1 MGFLVEA
8 QAFVV
13 EAQTEEE
20 LPEKLLG
27 AVKVY
32 HYQMKMSSAMFI
44 EGSPSSDPVVTI
56 SKRGLGFA
64 KVNHHKSKDV
74 RIEKMKGGQHQN
86 TKSCEK
92 FINFFEFEIFI
103 KLGKVG

>member
-1 MGFLVEA
+1 MNQTE
-8 QAFVV
+8 

-32 HYQMKMSSAMFI
+32 HYQMKMSSTMFI
-44 EGSPSSDPVVTI
+44 ESSPSSDPVAAV

-64 KVNHHKSKDV
+64 KVNHHKP
-74 RIEKMKGGQHQN
+74 GG
-86 TKSCEK
+86 
-92 FINFFEFEIFI
+92 
-103 KLGKVG
+103 